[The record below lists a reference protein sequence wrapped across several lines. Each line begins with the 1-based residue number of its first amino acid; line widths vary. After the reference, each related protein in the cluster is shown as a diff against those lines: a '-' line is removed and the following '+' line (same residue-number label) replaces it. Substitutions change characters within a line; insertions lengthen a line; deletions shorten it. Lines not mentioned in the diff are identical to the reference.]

1 MEATGNEY
9 KCGHDTFSHTFCNKS
24 KYHAYGKQTEDRKRK
39 GINNRRKRRRE
50 GKRESKEERRG
61 SR

>member
-1 MEATGNEY
+1 MNTDVVMILSPIHSAINQSIMHME
-9 KCGHDTFSHTFCNKS
+9 NKQ
-24 KYHAYGKQTEDRKRK
+24 KTREKRK